1 MPKRKRGKGEEERG
15 EGKGR
20 GVIQSVCRHT
30 VGISEKVISV
40 ACFGAVLFV
49 ALMNI
54 YIDTKTCIETGKSV
68 SASERSSL
76 VSLRTFTVYYSRL

>member
-1 MPKRKRGKGEEERG
+1 MT
-15 EGKGR
+15 
-20 GVIQSVCRHT
+20 QSVCRHT

-49 ALMNI
+49 ALMHI

-68 SASERSSL
+68 MSSL